1 MRAVQC
7 RYRPGQGGQV
17 SVEAVGPSDIVVGV
31 EVAVAGRPRA
41 QPVLVAAAA
50 ARRRGQAPHDTPR
63 QPRQYDQRAEPDEA
77 DADDGRRRRAGG
89 GGRGGGA
96 GGVGGGDR
104 DGADQ
109 HEADTDADRDE
120 RPAV

>member
-1 MRAVQC
+1 
-7 RYRPGQGGQV
+7 
-17 SVEAVGPSDIVVGV
+17 VEAVGPSDVVVGV

-50 ARRRGQAPHDTPR
+50 ARRRGQAPHDAPR

-89 GGRGGGA
+89 GGGGA